1 MADFNRKVVGID
13 VDVNTKINKKG
24 IDDLL
29 RQLQAL
35 KNLTG
40 QDLINVGTAENLNQA
55 NSKLKEIRESA
66 MQIEAALNKSFNF
79 TLGTTDLTKL
89 NNELNKLDWAKI
101 IKDFNNAGAMGKNAF
116 RSVTTEVL
124 TTNLQLKESHKL
136 LKAMSNYG

>member
-40 QDLINVGTAENLNQA
+40 FNQRR
-55 NSKLKEIRESA
+55 NCRKFKSSK
-66 MQIEAALNKSFNF
+66 
-79 TLGTTDLTKL
+79 
-89 NNELNKLDWAKI
+89 
-101 IKDFNNAGAMGKNAF
+101 
-116 RSVTTEVL
+116 
-124 TTNLQLKESHKL
+124 
-136 LKAMSNYG
+136 